1 MNTEC
6 TARTIRVI
14 PAFQFASAT
23 NHAKRKQL
31 VCAYARVST
40 DKEDQLNSYNTQCDY
55 YNEKLSK
62 DPNITYIGLYADEG
76 ITGTKMRRRKDFLRM
91 IEDCRA
97 GKITRII
104 TKSVQRFARNTAEC
118 LTIARELKDK
128 GVTILFETNS
138 IDTTDDDAWLK
149 LSIMATLAEEES
161 RTTSHNITWAY
172 QKKFERGEYA
182 GSGKIYGY
190 KIKKNKFTI
199 IEKEALVI
207 QRIYEAFLQGKTI
220 NAIKRELEENN
231 IPTPHGKAKWQFTT
245 IRNILSNEKYK
256 GDLLLQ
262 KTYKADVLCDRRLN
276 NGAKPQY
283 FIQNNH
289 LPIISQEQFDAVQI
303 ELKKREKK
311 DNDEIGTTYSNDYA
325 FSSKIECGECGTKFR
340 RHAQW
345 RGSDKS
351 RKIPIWVCLKHQ
363 LHHDECSMKPIK
375 EVTLEQGF
383 VEALQLLTSQRKD
396 IIERVRQNINTV
408 IEKPDFESLEN
419 MIESLENKQQELVLL
434 STRTSKPTEAE
445 SAKSAQLV
453 AEIKAL
459 QEQIQIA
466 KHKTDN
472 VSILQYRMKEIDK
485 MLKGTYTT
493 FDKNICKNLLE
504 KIIIK
509 DKHTATYIFKCGIAI
524 DQEI

>member
-1 MNTEC
+1 MSIEN
-6 TARTIRVI
+6 TARTIKII
-14 PAFQFASAT
+14 PAFQFTPESK
-23 NHAKRKQL
+23 HIRKKEL

-40 DKEDQLNSYNTQCDY
+40 DKEDQLNSYKTQCDY
-55 YNEKLSK
+55 YNDKLSK

-76 ITGTKMRRRKDFLRM
+76 ITGTKMRRRKNFLRM
-91 IEDCRA
+91 IDDCRA

-128 GVTILFETNS
+128 GITILFETNA
-138 IDTTDDDAWLK
+138 IDTIDQDAWLK

-161 RTTSHNITWAY
+161 RTTSHNITWAF

-182 GSGKIYGY
+182 GSGRIYGY
-190 KIKKNKFTI
+190 KIKKNKFSI
-199 IEKEALVI
+199 IEKEALVV

-220 NAIKRELEENN
+220 NAIKRELEGNN
-231 IPTPHGKAKWQFTT
+231 IPSPHGKAKWQCMT
-245 IRNILSNEKYK
+245 IRSILSNEKYK

-262 KTYKADVLCDRRLN
+262 KTYKADVLCDRKIN
-276 NGAKPQY
+276 DGVKPQY
-283 FIQNNH
+283 FIKNNH
-289 LPIISQEQFDAVQI
+289 LPIILPEQFDAVQI

-311 DNDEIGTTYSNDYA
+311 DNDEIGTIYSNDYA
-325 FSSKIECGECGTKFR
+325 FSSKIECAECGTKFR

-345 RGSDKS
+345 RGSDKE
-351 RKIPIWVCLKHQ
+351 RKVPIWVCLKHQ

-375 EVTLEQGF
+375 EECLEQGF

-396 IIERVRQNINTV
+396 IIEKVKQNINTV
-408 IEKPDFESLEN
+408 IDKPDFESLDK
-419 MIESLENKQQELVLL
+419 MIETLENKQQELVLIN
-434 STRTSKPTEAE
+434 TRTSKPTEAE
-445 SAKSAQLV
+445 SAKSAQIV

-459 QEQIQIA
+459 QEQIQMT
-466 KHKTDN
+466 KQKTDK
-472 VSILQYRMKEIDK
+472 VSILQYRIKEIEK

-504 KIIIK
+504 KVIVK
-509 DKHTATYIFKCGIAI
+509 DKHNVTYIFKCGIAI
-524 DQEI
+524 DLEI